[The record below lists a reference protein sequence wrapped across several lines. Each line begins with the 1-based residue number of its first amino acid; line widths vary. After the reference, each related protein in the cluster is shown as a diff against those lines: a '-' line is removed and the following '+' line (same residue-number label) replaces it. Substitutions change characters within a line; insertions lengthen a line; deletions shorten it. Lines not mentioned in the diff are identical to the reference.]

1 MTDLLFGRDD
11 DLAVLR
17 QARGARSPGVVLA
30 APPGMGRTSVLSAI
44 VEEWRDRRADVV
56 LVRATAS
63 ARRLRY
69 AALSPILHDDP
80 DHPPVTGP
88 LSFDAVHDALERRAR
103 RGGLVMAID
112 DAHLVDE
119 ASLRVVADLVGVHD
133 VFVVAS
139 VDDTFLGLDP
149 LTDSS
154 RLAVHTLAPLAPE
167 HIGRLVRE
175 RTGEQVDAET
185 WWVRS
190 RGNPTALLHLLDDR
204 THDPGDA
211 IPGGLSGDARRLLA
225 IVALA
230 EPFPLATDALG
241 APDPTVVGIAEHALA
256 ELVGRGIVAVGGE
269 VGDGGDGG
277 RVSLRLRHPGQGS
290 RVRRSLGA
298 IEARAAR
305 RTALDAMRRS
315 WATLTPTDR
324 LRVASL
330 AVEAGGDLTHDELL
344 DVVALAPTAGDPALA
359 LRLARRGVEQLGR
372 FDDLR
377 RLADVGHEQGA
388 VDDVVA
394 AIEAMSAMASGPRE
408 HLAVA
413 VARSNHLLWRC
424 ADATGAIEALEDPR
438 ADELPE
444 LQAIRARMLAT
455 VGQPAA
461 AIAQGEP
468 LRLDPDPRVRIQASL
483 AVAHALRRIG
493 RPTRAVAVLDDALAN
508 VESVTDPVLSVSG
521 QVLGV
526 ARVLAMVEAGR
537 WTDALAHA
545 AKAVSYA
552 ERYDESAGRAVA
564 LVVQAV
570 AQVESGA
577 PALAIAPLADAV
589 ELLTELRQPGGLRW
603 ALTARALA
611 HGLMSDA
618 AAARRDLDQLD
629 AIGRHPADLFP
640 SLEPRARAWALV
652 AAADPEGGRATLRA
666 AIERFRGE
674 GALGPA
680 WTCAH
685 DLLSL
690 DQPADLLELPPTPDE
705 PLSALRARHAA
716 AVQHRDV
723 TELDA
728 LTDTFEWL
736 GALRWAAECAAARS
750 RAATRAGTRE
760 HARRAGD
767 RLSQLRSRCDGL
779 DIPAVAAGRLL
790 SLSVREREIA
800 LLAARGLS
808 SREIAERLGVSART
822 VDNHLAR
829 CFDKLGTRSR
839 AELGALLDG

>member
-1 MTDLLFGRDD
+1 MTDLLLGRDH

-17 QARGARSPGVVLA
+17 GARGSRGPGVVLV
-30 APPGMGRTSVLSAI
+30 APPGMGRTSVLAAI
-44 VEEWRDRRADVV
+44 VDEWRDRRADVV

-63 ARRLRY
+63 SRRLRY
-69 AALSPILHDDP
+69 AALSPVLHDDP
-80 DHPPVTGP
+80 DQPPVTGP

-103 RGGLVMAID
+103 RGGLVVAID

-119 ASLRVVADLVGVHD
+119 ASLRVVADLVGLHD
-133 VFVVAS
+133 AFVVAS

-149 LTDSS
+149 LTESA
-154 RLAVHTLAPLAPE
+154 RLVVHHLAPLTPE
-167 HIGRLVRE
+167 DIAVLVHA
-175 RTGEQVDAET
+175 RTGERVDGEV
-185 WWVRS
+185 WWARS

-211 IPGGLSGDARRLLA
+211 VPGGLSADARRLLA
-225 IVALA
+225 VVALA
-230 EPFPLATDALG
+230 EPFPLATDATGAVDLG
-241 APDPTVVGIAEHALA
+241 SIGVGDGALT
-256 ELVGRGIVAVGGE
+256 ELVGRGIVAVTA
-269 VGDGGDGG
+269 DGG
-277 RVSLRLRHPGQGS
+277 RASLRLRHPGQGS
-290 RVRRSLGA
+290 RVGRALGA
-298 IEARAAR
+298 IEARSAR
-305 RTALDAMRRS
+305 RTALASMRRS
-315 WATLTPTDR
+315 WTALAPTDK

-330 AVEAGGDLTHDELL
+330 AVDAGGELTRDELL
-344 DVVALAPTAGDPALA
+344 DVVVLAPTAGDPALA

-394 AIEAMSAMASGPRE
+394 AIDAMAAIAATPRE

-413 VARSNHLLWRC
+413 VARSQHLLWRC
-424 ADATGAIEALEDPR
+424 ADATGAIEALGDPR
-438 ADELPE
+438 AAELTE
-444 LQAIRARMLAT
+444 LHAIRARMLAT

-461 AIAQGEP
+461 AIAEGDP
-468 LRLDPDPRVRIQASL
+468 LRLDPDPRVRIQAAL

-508 VESVTDPVLSVSG
+508 VEAVTDPVLSVSG

-526 ARVLAMVEAGR
+526 ARVLAMLEAGR
-537 WTDALAHA
+537 WTDALAQA
-545 AKAVSYA
+545 ARAVSYA

-570 AQVESGA
+570 AQIESGA

-603 ALTARALA
+603 ALSARALA

-629 AIGRHPADLFP
+629 SIGHHPADLFP

-690 DQPADLLELPPTPDE
+690 DQPSDLLELTPMPDE
-705 PLSALRARHAA
+705 PLSGLRARHAA

-723 TELDA
+723 GELES

-760 HARRAGD
+760 HARRSGD
-767 RLSQLRSRCDGL
+767 RLSQLRARCTGL

-790 SLSVREREIA
+790 SLSVREREVA

-808 SREIAERLGVSART
+808 SREIADRLGVSART

-839 AELGALLDG
+839 AELGTLLDG

>member
-1 MTDLLFGRDD
+1 MTDLLLGRDD

-17 QARGARSPGVVLA
+17 QARGARAPGVVLV
-30 APPGMGRTSVLSAI
+30 APPGMGRTSVLAAI
-44 VEEWRDRRADVV
+44 VDEWRDRRVDVV

-63 ARRLRY
+63 SRRLRY
-69 AALSPILHDDP
+69 AALSPVIHDDP
-80 DHPPVTGP
+80 DQPPVTGP
-88 LSFDAVHDALERRAR
+88 LSFDMVHDALERRAR
-103 RGGLVMAID
+103 RGGLVVAID

-133 VFVVAS
+133 AFVVAT

-149 LTDSS
+149 LTESS
-154 RLAVHTLAPLAPE
+154 RLMVHTLAPLAPE
-167 HIGRLVRE
+167 HIRDLVHE
-175 RTGEQVDAET
+175 RTGERVDADV
-185 WWVRS
+185 WWTRS
-190 RGNPTALLHLLDDR
+190 KGNPTALLHLLDDR

-225 IVALA
+225 LVALA
-230 EPFPLATDALG
+230 EPFPLAVTADGVVDLASIGVAEDALT
-241 APDPTVVGIAEHALA
+241 D
-256 ELVGRGIVAVGGE
+256 LVGRGIVAVT
-269 VGDGGDGG
+269 VDGG
-277 RVSLRLRHPGQGS
+277 RASLRLRHPGQGS
-290 RVRRSLGA
+290 RVGRALGA
-298 IEARAAR
+298 IEARSAR
-305 RTALDAMRRS
+305 RSALASMRRS
-315 WATLTPTDR
+315 WTALTPTDQ

-330 AVEAGGDLTHDELL
+330 AVDAGGELTRDELL
-344 DVVALAPTAGDPALA
+344 DVVVLAPTAGDPALA

-388 VDDVVA
+388 VDDVVT
-394 AIEAMSAMASGPRE
+394 AIDAMAAMATTPRE

-413 VARSNHLLWRC
+413 IARSQHLLWRC
-424 ADATGAIEALEDPR
+424 ADATAAIDALCDPR
-438 ADELPE
+438 ASELTE
-444 LQAIRARMLAT
+444 LHAIRARMLAT
-455 VGQPAA
+455 VGQPSA
-461 AIAQGEP
+461 AIAEGEP
-468 LRLDPDPRVRIQASL
+468 LRLDPDPRVRIQAAL

-508 VESVTDPVLSVSG
+508 VEAVTDTVLSVSG

-545 AKAVSYA
+545 ARAVSYA
-552 ERYDESAGRAVA
+552 ERYDETAGRAVA

-570 AQVESGA
+570 AQIESGA

-589 ELLTELRQPGGLRW
+589 ELLTELHQPGGLRW
-603 ALTARALA
+603 ALSARALA

-629 AIGRHPADLFP
+629 TIGPHPADLFP

-652 AAADPEGGRATLRA
+652 AAADPEGGRASLRA

-690 DQPADLLELPPTPDE
+690 DQPNDLLEMTPMPDE
-705 PLSALRARHAA
+705 PLSGLRARHAA

-723 TELDA
+723 GELEA

-760 HARRAGD
+760 HARRSGE
-767 RLSQLRSRCDGL
+767 RLSQLRARCTGL

-790 SLSVREREIA
+790 SLSVREREVA

-808 SREIAERLGVSART
+808 SREIADRLGVSART

-839 AELGALLDG
+839 AELGTVLNG

>member
-1 MTDLLFGRDD
+1 MTDLLLGRDD

-17 QARGARSPGVVLA
+17 QARGARLPGVVLA

-44 VEEWRDRRADVV
+44 VDEWRDRRADVV

-103 RGGLVMAID
+103 RGGLVVAID

-133 VFVVAS
+133 TFVVAS

-149 LTDSS
+149 LTESS
-154 RLAVHTLAPLAPE
+154 RLTVHTLTPLAPE
-167 HIGRLVRE
+167 HIGRLVRD
-175 RTGEQVDAET
+175 RTGERVDDES

-190 RGNPTALLHLLDDR
+190 KGNPTALLHLLDDR

-211 IPGGLSGDARRLLA
+211 IPGGLSTDARRLLA

-230 EPFPLATDALG
+230 EPFPLSTDAEG
-241 APDPTVVGIAEHALA
+241 APDPTSVGVGADALA
-256 ELVGRGIVAVGGE
+256 ELVGRGIVAVGGT
-269 VGDGGDGG
+269 DSDGG
-277 RVSLRLRHPGQGS
+277 RGSLRLRHPGQGS
-290 RVRRSLGA
+290 RVRRALGA
-298 IEARAAR
+298 IEARSAR

-315 WATLTPTDR
+315 WAGLAPTDR
-324 LRVASL
+324 LRVATL

-344 DVVALAPTAGDPALA
+344 DVVSLAPTAGDPALA
-359 LRLARRGVEQLGR
+359 LRLARRGAEQLGR

-394 AIEAMSAMASGPRE
+394 ATEAMSAMASGPRD

-438 ADELPE
+438 VGELPE

-468 LRLDPDPRVRIQASL
+468 LRHDPEPRVRIQAAL

-537 WTDALAHA
+537 WTDALAQA
-545 AKAVSYA
+545 SKAVSYA

-570 AQVESGA
+570 AQIESGA

-603 ALTARALA
+603 ALNARALA

-629 AIGRHPADLFP
+629 AIGPHPADLFP

-666 AIERFRGE
+666 AIGRFKGQ

-690 DQPADLLELPPTPDE
+690 DQPADLLGLAVTPDE

-723 TELDA
+723 DELDA

-750 RAATRAGTRE
+750 RAATRSGTRE

-767 RLSQLRSRCDGL
+767 RLSQLRARCDGL

>member
-1 MTDLLFGRDD
+1 MTDLLLGRDD

-17 QARGARSPGVVLA
+17 QARGARAPGVVLV
-30 APPGMGRTSVLSAI
+30 APPGMGRTSVLAAI
-44 VEEWRDRRADVV
+44 VDEWRDRRVDVV

-63 ARRLRY
+63 SRRLRY
-69 AALSPILHDDP
+69 AALSPVLHDDP
-80 DHPPVTGP
+80 DQPPVTGP
-88 LSFDAVHDALERRAR
+88 LSFDMVHDALERRAR
-103 RGGLVMAID
+103 RGGLVVAID

-133 VFVVAS
+133 AFVVAT

-149 LTDSS
+149 LTESS
-154 RLAVHTLAPLAPE
+154 RLMVHTLAPLAPE
-167 HIGRLVRE
+167 HIRGLVHE
-175 RTGEQVDAET
+175 RTGERVDADV
-185 WWVRS
+185 WWTRS
-190 RGNPTALLHLLDDR
+190 KGNPTALLHLLDDR

-225 IVALA
+225 VVALA
-230 EPFPLATDALG
+230 EPFPIAVAADGVVDLASIGVAEDAL
-241 APDPTVVGIAEHALA
+241 T
-256 ELVGRGIVAVGGE
+256 ELVGRGIVAVT
-269 VGDGGDGG
+269 VDGGQA
-277 RVSLRLRHPGQGS
+277 SLRLRHPGQGS
-290 RVRRSLGA
+290 RVGRALGA
-298 IEARAAR
+298 IEARSAR
-305 RTALDAMRRS
+305 RSALASMRRS
-315 WATLTPTDR
+315 WTALTPTDQ

-330 AVEAGGDLTHDELL
+330 AVDAGSELTRDELL
-344 DVVALAPTAGDPALA
+344 DVVVLAPTAGDPALA

-388 VDDVVA
+388 VDDVVN
-394 AIEAMSAMASGPRE
+394 AIDAMAAMATTPRE

-413 VARSNHLLWRC
+413 IARSQHLLWRC
-424 ADATGAIEALEDPR
+424 ADATAAIDALCDPR
-438 ADELPE
+438 ASELTE
-444 LQAIRARMLAT
+444 LHAIRARMLAT
-455 VGQPAA
+455 VGQTSA
-461 AIAQGEP
+461 AIAEGEP
-468 LRLDPDPRVRIQASL
+468 LRLDPDPRVRIQAAL

-508 VESVTDPVLSVSG
+508 VEAVTDPVLSVSG

-537 WTDALAHA
+537 WADALAHA
-545 AKAVSYA
+545 ARAVSYA
-552 ERYDESAGRAVA
+552 ERYDETAGRAVA

-570 AQVESGA
+570 AQIESGA

-603 ALTARALA
+603 ALSARALA

-629 AIGRHPADLFP
+629 TIGPHPADLFP

-652 AAADPEGGRATLRA
+652 AAADPEGGRASLRA

-690 DQPADLLELPPTPDE
+690 DQPNDLLEMTPMPDE
-705 PLSALRARHAA
+705 PLSGLRARHAA

-723 TELDA
+723 GELEA

-760 HARRAGD
+760 HARRSGD
-767 RLSQLRSRCDGL
+767 RLSQLRARCTGL

-790 SLSVREREIA
+790 SLSVREREVA

-808 SREIAERLGVSART
+808 SREIADRLGVSART

-839 AELGALLDG
+839 AELATVLNG